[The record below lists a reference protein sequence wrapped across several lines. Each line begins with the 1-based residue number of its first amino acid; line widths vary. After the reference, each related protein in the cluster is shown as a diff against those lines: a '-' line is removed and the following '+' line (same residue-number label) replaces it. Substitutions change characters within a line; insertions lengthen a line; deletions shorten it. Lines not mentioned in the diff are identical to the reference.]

1 MRVFV
6 LTAFFALQLSVF
18 TCGFDIHVH
27 TMVGDD
33 IAQVAQSQGGDA
45 TQHQN
50 NDVDHACHIHTS
62 HTLLDFASVT
72 THEVPLFAFVV
83 EHLWAEPNLKKLQ
96 FSIDYPPKT
105 TV

>member
-6 LTAFFALQLSVF
+6 LIAFFALQLSVF
-18 TCGFDIHVH
+18 ACGFDIHVH
-27 TMVGDD
+27 TVSADD
-33 IAQVAQSQGGDA
+33 TTQVAQSQAGDE

-50 NDVDHACHIHTS
+50 NDVDHACHVHTS
-62 HTLLDFASVT
+62 HTLLDLASMT
-72 THEVPLFAFVV
+72 SSEVPLFSFVV
-83 EHLWAEPNLKKLQ
+83 EHLWAEPNLKKLP